1 MRLAGLAPPPA
12 RALALAAAV
21 GVGLAYQVQLPV
33 EMPASGAL
41 SILSFEGFYPGE
53 GGYRWSRGRGRIVF
67 RDPGPGVRARVAAD
81 IAGWRPRG
89 QEPPRVVLEAAGAR
103 VEARPSRQ
111 GQTVTLPAVTGG
123 WWRSDLELSVQAET
137 FRPGPQDP
145 RPLGVRVQSVRFVP
159 EGPILWPRRPPLEAP
174 LVAALTALLFS
185 GALLRLGTPPPR
197 VRRLGVGLVTV
208 LALGYAFARPYA
220 AWSSMP
226 LLAAAFILTLAAHV
240 MPTAVRV
247 VAQAAAASVRAW
259 TRGAR
264 WAALGWPALAL
275 ALAGTVAVSVAHRA
289 RPMLD
294 VDVGSGREGTRAR
307 NLGVFDSAGGAT
319 FRPAMRGAALDL
331 HDFGSGDW
339 SVAVTAALG
348 GDSHR
353 LVLARAGGAEVEAV
367 LGEAWTTTPL
377 HARAPGGW
385 RAGLVLE
392 FPAGSDS
399 SDLRIDRV
407 RIQRGAS
414 WPAVRTVALIVLA
427 ALLVGVSLGAV
438 GLSPSACL
446 VAGTAVV
453 AAEAMALAFDPVVT
467 IPFAPTFCAI
477 AAVGSALAA
486 VLAGVAAIA
495 RERGGAVVPPPAAL
509 AAAAVGFVCFFTT
522 TAFPL
527 YRGGHFGFH
536 SQIAEQIWQGRFLL
550 YYLPYPGSML
560 SRQAQWGDI
569 IVPHPALFHTLVAPL
584 AALPVAWFALA
595 VKLVLAMWL
604 AGIVLVAAMLA
615 TAAGGPSA
623 GAWTA
628 ALAAGLVP
636 FYQLLGL
643 GHLMTILGCFAM
655 AAAMGYLILRFDRL
669 PQRWTW
675 LTAVSLLSFCF
686 LAYTAGLLFAAFAI
700 AAALPF
706 AVRRDPS
713 TVRALAA
720 AGMAAAAVAFLLY
733 YVHWSWPFLSQSVP
747 RILHGSGAPEGG
759 GTPVL
764 RRLLALPHKLD
775 YSYGSALIPVLG
787 LAGLARAR
795 ALRGW
800 PLLLAWAAVLPVF
813 SVADLFFNLLLKHH
827 YFTAAPVAVGG
838 GLLLASL
845 TRRGAPGRVSAGV
858 LLGLALLL
866 GLQTALDAA
875 LGRIP

>member
-1 MRLAGLAPPPA
+1 MRLARLAPPLA

-21 GVGLAYQVQLPV
+21 GVGLAYQVQRPV
-33 EMPASGAL
+33 EIPASGVL
-41 SILSFEGFYPGE
+41 SLLSFEGFYPGE
-53 GGYRWSRGRGRIVF
+53 GSYRWSRGRGRIVF
-67 RDPGPGVRARVAAD
+67 RDPGPGVRARLEAD

-103 VEARPSRQ
+103 IEARPSRQ
-111 GQTVTLPAVTGG
+111 GQTVVVPVVTSG
-123 WWRSDLELSVQAET
+123 WWRSDLELSVQSET
-137 FRPGPQDP
+137 FRPGVQDP
-145 RPLGVRVQSVRFVP
+145 RPLGVRVQSVRLLP
-159 EGPILWPRRPPLEAP
+159 EGRILGPRRPPLEAP
-174 LVAALTALLFS
+174 LVAALTLLLFS
-185 GALLRLGTPPPR
+185 GALLRLGTRPPR
-197 VRRLGVGLVTV
+197 VRRLGVGLLTVVT
-208 LALGYAFARPYA
+208 LGYAFARPYA
-220 AWSSMP
+220 ASSSMP
-226 LLAAAFILTLAAHV
+226 LLAAAVIVAFGAHLA
-240 MPTAVRV
+240 PTAVRGL
-247 VAQAAAASVRAW
+247 AQAGAASVRAW
-259 TRGAR
+259 MRGAR
-264 WAALGWPALAL
+264 LALGWPALAL
-275 ALAGTVAVSVAHRA
+275 VLAGTVAVIMAQRA
-289 RPMLD
+289 RPVLD
-294 VDVGSGREGTRAR
+294 VDVGSGREAALAR
-307 NLGVFDSAGGAT
+307 NLGAFDSAGGAT
-319 FRPAMRGAALDL
+319 FRQAMRGAALDL
-331 HDFGSGDW
+331 RDFGSGNW

-348 GDSHR
+348 GGSHP
-353 LVLARAGGAEVEAV
+353 LVLARAGGAEAEAAV
-367 LGEAWTTTPL
+367 GEAWTTTPL
-377 HARAPGGW
+377 QARAPWGW

-392 FPAGSDS
+392 FPSGSDT

-414 WPAVRTVALIVLA
+414 WPSARTVALVIGA
-427 ALLVGVSLGAV
+427 ALLVGVALGAA

-446 VAGTAVV
+446 SAGAAVL
-453 AAEAMALAFDPVVT
+453 AAEAMALTLDPVVT
-467 IPFAPTFCAI
+467 IPFAATFCAI
-477 AAVGSALAA
+477 AALGSALAA
-486 VLAGVAAIA
+486 VLAGVVAVS
-495 RERGGAVVPPPAAL
+495 RERGRAVVTPPAAL
-509 AAAAVGFVCFFTT
+509 AAAAVGFVAFFTT

-536 SQIAEQIWQGRFLL
+536 TQIAEQIWQGRFLL

-584 AALPVAWFALA
+584 AALPDAWFALA

-604 AGIVLVAAMLA
+604 AGIVLGAATLA

-623 GAWTA
+623 GAWTGV
-628 ALAAGLVP
+628 LAAGLVP

-669 PQRWTW
+669 QQPWTW
-675 LTAVSLLSFCF
+675 VTAVALLSLCF

-706 AVRRDPS
+706 VVRSEPS
-713 TVRALAA
+713 TARALAA
-720 AGMAAAAVAFLLY
+720 AGLAAAAVAFLLY
-733 YVHWSWPFLSQSVP
+733 YMQWTWPFLSQSVP

-764 RRLLALPHKLD
+764 RRLLALPHKLN
-775 YSYGSALIPVLG
+775 YSYGSALIPVIG

-800 PLLLAWAAVLPVF
+800 PLLGAWAAVLPVF

-827 YFTAAPVAVGG
+827 YFTAVPVAVGG
-838 GLLLASL
+838 GLLLAAL
-845 TRRGAPGRVSAGV
+845 ARRGAVGRVSAGV